1 MFNRLRTL
9 FASQDVRSGAMGV
22 KTRPQSPGPS
32 PSGYYP
38 PQSLDALVSPPP
50 RQHFLQQLNE
60 NNALPDAL
68 YRQLYLAPLFSL
80 LSRVQNVP
88 ATREGEWA
96 YAGAFGDLTLKFTTY
111 AVRLAK
117 GRTLPPGIPPEEQA
131 EQGLL
136 WNAVVFWCAL
146 FYHLPLL
153 CELEGELEGGDR
165 WLPGFTVPGKP
176 FRFRYS
182 ANILPP
188 YRTQGRVNI
197 LASQLLP
204 AAGIAWLSGIPDAF
218 DCLAQRMQGHPATV
232 PLIDELLLSA
242 AEKAA
247 APSLTMMTP
256 PVASFNQVAAVATMP
271 IPADPL
277 ATASLTSALPDSLS
291 SAVASAAPSAVPTP
305 QQTPFDVGELV
316 SVLGSAIS
324 HTIVPDMAAQPEPA
338 TVAPEQDD
346 TQALLGLLSGMTE
359 TPIPVIEQEK
369 PHDNLPAVPHAE
381 KPDDI
386 NVASA
391 ETEHHQDDAEKNS
404 ESVTG
409 ENNKGTEFLEWLSAG
424 LISGDIDINEEGS
437 RTHLVEGFVFLCVPE
452 IFYLFQKKTG
462 NKVKRNALQSSF
474 ERLGVHRVSEGERFI
489 QAKVYSTPSGTGTF
503 RHIHGYLV
511 KASTLYRGNR
521 IPDESRLL
529 ILP

>member
-9 FASQDVRSGAMGV
+9 FASQDARSGAMGV

-88 ATREGEWA
+88 ATRDGEWA

-204 AAGIAWLSGIPDAF
+204 TAGIAWLSGIPDAF
-218 DCLAQRMQGHPATV
+218 DCLAQRMQGQPATV

-247 APSLTMMTP
+247 APSLTRMTS
-256 PVASFNQVAAVATMP
+256 PVEVVSQVAAIVTPTVQAE
-271 IPADPL
+271 PL
-277 ATASLTSALPDSLS
+277 APAMLTSALPDSPLP
-291 SAVASAAPSAVPTP
+291 AVASAAPSAAPTS
-305 QQTPFDVGELV
+305 QLTPLDVGELV
-316 SVLGSAIS
+316 SVLGSAIP
-324 HTIVPDMAAQPEPA
+324 HNIVPDIAAQPEPVTA
-338 TVAPEQDD
+338 APEQDD
-346 TQALLGLLSGMTE
+346 TQALMGLLSGMTE
-359 TPIPVIEQEK
+359 TPITVIEQEK
-369 PHDNLPAVPHAE
+369 FHDNLPTVPHAE

-391 ETEHHQDDAEKNS
+391 ETEHHQDGAEKNS

-424 LISGDIDINEEGS
+424 LISGEIDINEEGS
-437 RTHLVEGFVFLCVPE
+437 RAHLVAGFVFLCVPE

-521 IPDESRLL
+521 TPDESRLL